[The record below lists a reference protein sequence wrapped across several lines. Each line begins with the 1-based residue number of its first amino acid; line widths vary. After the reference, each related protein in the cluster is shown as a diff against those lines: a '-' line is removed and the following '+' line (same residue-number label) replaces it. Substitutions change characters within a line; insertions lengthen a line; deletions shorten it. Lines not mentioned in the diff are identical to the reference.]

1 MAVAVTDADLPIGV
15 FESGVGGFTVLA
27 ALRGCRYQRCE
38 GAGHRE
44 HDCRW
49 GLSTRLAALA
59 FRRAGSWAAL
69 QSEGLLSDRGGN
81 TQFLA
86 TDGVERFQR
95 VGPTFFAES
104 ISGVE
109 LVDL

>member
-1 MAVAVTDADLPIGV
+1 MTDANLPIGV
-15 FESGVGGFTVLA
+15 FESSVGGFTVLA
-27 ALRGCRYQRCE
+27 ALRGCRYQRCD

-49 GLSTRLAALA
+49 GLSTRLAAPA

-69 QSEGLLSDRGGN
+69 QSEGLPSDRGGN
-81 TQFLA
+81 TKFLA

-95 VGPTFFAES
+95 VGATFLAEG
-104 ISGVE
+104 ISDVE